1 MINSNFK
8 ASSKAQINIRVK
20 NINLQRQHTK
30 RFQLPTFLVKLWAL
44 KVGRAQSAARKG
56 TRGGS
61 FRTAYQE
68 EAWRRYNKRMQEE
81 YEEELERVERIRR
94 MQSVF
99 NRERNKFRGGF
110 ENWKEND
117 PNAHQYHQQYQR
129 NDWYWK
135 AESTFR
141 NQRTNHQEP
150 PKQSTRVYPLSHHYS
165 VLGLSRYFGHQ
176 IFSSWCANYSI
187 LNMSIELS
195 AGFLCSIGP
204 GQLHTQK
211 LRLRFLCVDSYS
223 LYIQKAFREKAMEFH
238 PDQNQVN
245 KDVAEAKFK
254 EVLLSYEAIKE
265 ERKDK

>member
-1 MINSNFK
+1 M
-8 ASSKAQINIRVK
+8 
-20 NINLQRQHTK
+20 
-30 RFQLPTFLVKLWAL
+30 LPTFWVKLWAL

-81 YEEELERVERIRR
+81 YEEELERVVSLIRPFPTETHQCLDYLYHYFKSSLLQERIRR

-150 PKQSTRVYPLSHHYS
+150 PKQNTRVYPLSHHYS
-165 VLGLSRYFGHQ
+165 VLGLSR
-176 IFSSWCANYSI
+176 
-187 LNMSIELS
+187 
-195 AGFLCSIGP
+195 
-204 GQLHTQK
+204 
-211 LRLRFLCVDSYS
+211 
-223 LYIQKAFREKAMEFH
+223 
-238 PDQNQVN
+238 
-245 KDVAEAKFK
+245 
-254 EVLLSYEAIKE
+254 
-265 ERKDK
+265 